1 MQKLY
6 KKILGIIFPNKCLA
20 CNKIIDCEGLF
31 CNDDWQKLQFITEPK
46 CRICSQ
52 PFISEFEA
60 HSASSGSHSIL
71 CIKCLTI
78 QPSYDSSITIFRYN
92 DLLKKIVGD
101 LKYHDGTNLSKKF
114 GKILSQ
120 KIAPEVQNYNLII
133 AVPLHKQ
140 RLRERK
146 FNQAILLAKA
156 ILQNLSNDAKNNLK
170 FYPDILLRTRYTKAQ
185 VKLDQKTRAK
195 NLHGAFSVNK
205 KYLDQIKD
213 SSILLIDDVITTGAT
228 LENCAS
234 ILKKAGAKKVTVVTI
249 AHTILDKN

>member
-46 CRICSQ
+46 CKICSQ

-60 HSASSGSHSIL
+60 RTENHSLL
-71 CIKCLTI
+71 CVKCLTTK
-78 QPSYDSSITIFRYN
+78 PSYDSSITVFRYG

-101 LKYHDGTNLSKKF
+101 LKYRDCTNLSKKF
-114 GKILSQ
+114 GKILGQ
-120 KIAPEVQNYNLII
+120 KIAPEIQNYNLII

-156 ILQNLSNDAKNNLK
+156 ILQNLPDKKNGLK
-170 FYPDILLRTRYTKAQ
+170 FYPDILLRTRYTTAQ

-195 NLHGAFSVNK
+195 NLQGAFVINK
-205 KYLDQIKD
+205 KYFDIIKD

-234 ILKKAGAKKVTVVTI
+234 ILKKAGAKKITVVTI